1 MLYLST
7 RVEFK
12 NGKERSD
19 WMALSKL
26 GGPLVFNV
34 DMPHLVCTVLGS
46 RTIVDTKV
54 ITIW

>member
-1 MLYLST
+1 
-7 RVEFK
+7 
-12 NGKERSD
+12 
-19 WMALSKL
+19 MALSKL